1 MTKSVQSFRGNK
13 TLASLEMRA
22 VEMKNGRKHR
32 KNHTLKHSVL
42 FLRINRNVA
51 LLSDNQK
58 EAIVKNI
65 NLTNLK
71 KRSFKSFKLFYQSC
85 LNKYFFQFV

>member
-1 MTKSVQSFRGNK
+1 MTKNVQSFRGNK

-32 KNHTLKHSVL
+32 KNHTHSVL

-51 LLSDNQK
+51 LLSDNKK

-71 KRSFKSFKLFYQSC
+71 KR
-85 LNKYFFQFV
+85 